1 MSTVREVNS
10 QEFTYHQIDGMI
22 TRSNR
27 NKGVFQ
33 TRRFDTGEWVKT
45 VSPQIVQKMM
55 TGRGR
60 LDSKETANTLFD
72 QFQANITK
80 V

>member
-1 MSTVREVNS
+1 MSTVREVKS

-27 NKGVFQ
+27 NERVFQ

-45 VSPQIVQKMM
+45 VSPQVVQKMM
-55 TGRGR
+55 TGKGL
-60 LDSKETANTLFD
+60 LDSKEAANALFD
-72 QFQANITK
+72 QFQANMTK